1 MKQNLLERFKR
12 NDGYLSKIKDLTTH
26 EKYQLRVMVRKEIIT
41 RVKRG
46 LYHLNGLPEANQEIE
61 VSKIIPSGIFCMY
74 TAWAYHE
81 LSTFISSEYHV
92 AIDKSLKIN
101 LPVYPPIKLHFWS
114 IRTLELG
121 LIEIK
126 IKDARIR
133 IFDLE
138 RSVCDAVKFRNKIGI
153 DLLSE
158 ILRNYVRRKDKN
170 LDKLFK
176 FANELRISTTLTQ
189 LIRIL
194 I

>member
-1 MKQNLLERFKR
+1 MYQTLLNRFQK
-12 NDGYLSKIKDLTTH
+12 NDGYLNKIKALTPH
-26 EKYQLRVMVRKEIIT
+26 EKYQLRVLVRKEIIT
-41 RVKRG
+41 RVKPG
-46 LYHLNGLPEANQEIE
+46 LYHLNGPSVANQEIE
-61 VSKIIPSGIFCMY
+61 VSKIVPSGIFCMY
-74 TAWAYHE
+74 TAWAYYE
-81 LSTFISSEYHV
+81 LSTFVSSEYHI

-114 IRTLELG
+114 ARTLELG
-121 LIEIK
+121 LIEIN
-126 IKDARIR
+126 IKDARVR

-176 FANELRISTTLTQ
+176 YADELRISATLTQ